1 MKIIVA
7 PNAFKG
13 SLSPVEAADA
23 MAEAV
28 VDAMPQA
35 EVVKLPVADGGD
47 GTAEILALLLG
58 AEAVACEVH
67 DPMMRPIKGCYYLLP
82 DRRTAVVG
90 ISAAS
95 GIALLQPS
103 ELDAMRA
110 TTYGT
115 GELMLQAIE
124 AGCTHLIVA
133 LGGSA
138 TCDGGTGMAQALGV
152 TFYNRE
158 NRPMRQPLC
167 GTTLGDISRYEM
179 PERLRAIRFTVL
191 CDAEA
196 VMYGPSGAAYV
207 YAPQKGASPE
217 QVEQLDT
224 SLRRYANVLNSSL
237 SEPIENQPYTGAAGA
252 SAATLCG
259 MLRGELVSGAEWMLQ
274 TVGLDPHLAD
284 ADLLLTGEGRVDCQS
299 VAGKSLGTLL
309 RHATRFGV
317 PVAVMGGAVDLQHEV
332 AGLDTVTITP
342 NGMPLAEAMQP
353 EVARRNLRRA
363 VRSYLQH
370 LV

>member
-23 MAEAV
+23 MAEAAAFAV
-28 VDAMPQA
+28 PQA

-58 AEAVACEVH
+58 AEAVTCEVH
-67 DPMMRPIKGCYYLLP
+67 DALMRPIKACYYLLA
-82 DRRTAVVG
+82 DRQTAIVG

-95 GIALLQPS
+95 GIALLKSS

-115 GELMLQAIE
+115 GELMLHAIKT
-124 AGCTHLIVA
+124 GCNHLIVA

-152 TFYNRE
+152 TFYDQE
-158 NRPMRQPLC
+158 NKLMVQPLC
-167 GTTLGDISRYEM
+167 GATLGDISRYEM
-179 PERLRAIRFTVL
+179 PEALRGIRFTVL

-196 VMYGPSGAAYV
+196 VMYGPTGAAYV

-217 QVEQLDT
+217 QVEQLDAA
-224 SLRRYANVLNSSL
+224 LCHYATVLNHSL
-237 SEPIENQPYTGAAGA
+237 DEPIENQSYTGAAGA
-252 SAATLCG
+252 SAATLRA
-259 MLRGELVSGAEWMLQ
+259 MFHGELVSGAEWMLQ
-274 TVGLDPHLAD
+274 TVGLDAHLAD
-284 ADLLLTGEGRVDCQS
+284 ADVLLTGEGQVDFQS

-309 RHATRFGV
+309 RHARRLGV
-317 PVAVMGGAVDLQHEV
+317 PVAVMGGAVDLQQEI

-342 NGMPLAEAMQP
+342 QGMPLAEAMQQ
-353 EVARRNLRRA
+353 EVARRNLKQAVLRYLRRFA
-363 VRSYLQH
+363 
-370 LV
+370 